1 VLCYLNYWKPY
12 CKRRIEKYIDIISKS
27 YSGYWN
33 YLKHQIIQV
42 NQWDN
47 FFYGLIII
55 SLVVWILEIIFPWRK
70 EQSIFRK
77 DFWLDSFYMFFN
89 FFILN
94 LIVLIALSN
103 TTAEF
108 FNDLLSIFGLR
119 VDNLQVFDV
128 DDLPKGIGLLI
139 FFIVSDF
146 VQWNTHRLLHRVPVL
161 WNFHKVHHSV
171 KEMGFAAHLRYHWM
185 EPIVYKSLLYIP
197 IAIIGGF
204 DAQDVAI
211 VYFFTIIVGHLN
223 HANLGW
229 DYGFLKYVF
238 NNPKM
243 HIWHHAK
250 ELPKHVRYGVNYGL
264 TLSLWDYIFKTNH
277 IPFNGKDIEL
287 GFKNDEEFP
296 KSFINQELY
305 PIKIKK

>member
-1 VLCYLNYWKPY
+1 MHEYLELIKN
-12 CKRRIEKYIDIISKS
+12 S

-33 YLKHQIIQV
+33 YLKNEIITI
-42 NQWDN
+42 NHWDN
-47 FFYGLIII
+47 YFYGLIGISII
-55 SLVVWILEIIFPWRK
+55 VWLLEIAFPWRK
-70 EQSIFRK
+70 NQALFRK
-77 DFWLDSFYMFFN
+77 DFWLDTFYMFFN

-103 TTAEF
+103 TAAQLL
-108 FNDLLSIFGLR
+108 NDVLGVVGLSVSSFQLFD
-119 VDNLQVFDV
+119 VDNLP
-128 DDLPKGIGLLI
+128 LLLGLFI

-146 VQWNTHRLLHRVPVL
+146 VQWNTHRLLHHSKLL

-185 EPIVYKSLLYIP
+185 EPVIYKSILYIP

-204 DAQDVAI
+204 DAQHVAI
-211 VYFFTIIVGHLN
+211 VHFFAIVVGHLN

-229 DYGFLKYVF
+229 DYGKLKYIL

-250 ELPKHVRYGVNYGL
+250 ELPNHVRYGVNYGL
-264 TLSLWDYIFKTNH
+264 TLSLWDYLFKTNYVPH
-277 IPFNGKDIEL
+277 NGRDIEL
-287 GFKNDEEFP
+287 GFEGDENFP
-296 KSFINQELY
+296 KDFISQELY
-305 PIKIKK
+305 PLNKK

>member
-1 VLCYLNYWKPY
+1 M
-12 CKRRIEKYIDIISKS
+12 EKYLEIIKNS

-33 YLKHQIIQV
+33 YLKNELISINH
-42 NQWDN
+42 WDN
-47 FFYGLIII
+47 YFYGLIVI
-55 SLVVWILEIIFPWRK
+55 SLVVWGLEIAFPWRK
-70 EQSIFRK
+70 NQSIFRK
-77 DFWLDSFYMFFN
+77 DFWLDTFYMFFN
-89 FFILN
+89 FFLIN

-103 TTAEF
+103 TVAAF
-108 FNDLLSIFGLR
+108 FDDILATIGISISSF
-119 VDNLQVFDV
+119 QVFDV
-128 DDLPKGIGLLI
+128 DNLPKWLGLFI

-146 VQWNTHRLLHRVPVL
+146 VQWNTHRLLHRVPFL

-211 VYFFTIIVGHLN
+211 VHFFSIAIGHIN

-229 DYGFLKYVF
+229 DYGALKYIL

-250 ELPKHVRYGVNYGL
+250 ALPNHVRYGVNFGL
-264 TLSLWDYIFKTNH
+264 TLSLWDYLFKTAH
-277 IPFNGKDIEL
+277 IPHNGRDIEL
-287 GFKNDEEFP
+287 GFEGDETFP
-296 KSFINQELY
+296 KDFLSQELY
-305 PIKIKK
+305 PIKKK